1 MSSISHAQASSVAL
15 INLRS
20 NLISLSDNLQE
31 LFDLLSDNLSALASE
46 WEDEKFAEFDDEFR
60 SSREKILLLADKYRE
75 WADVYLPP
83 RIEKII
89 QAEKLGMAI
98 K

>member
-1 MSSISHAQASSVAL
+1 MPSLSHSQASSASL
-15 INLRS
+15 TNLRS

-31 LFDLLSDNLSALASE
+31 LYDLLSDNLSALASE

-60 SSREKILLLADKYRE
+60 SSREKIIELAEKYRE
-75 WADVYLPP
+75 WANVYLPP
-83 RIEKII
+83 RIEKITE
-89 QAEKLGMAI
+89 AEKLGMGI